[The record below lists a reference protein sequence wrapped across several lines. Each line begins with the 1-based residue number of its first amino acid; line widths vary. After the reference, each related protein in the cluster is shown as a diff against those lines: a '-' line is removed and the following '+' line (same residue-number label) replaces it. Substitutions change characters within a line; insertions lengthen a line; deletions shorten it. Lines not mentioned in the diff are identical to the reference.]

1 MRQHPW
7 LMRSFSAGWFRTPH
21 LNLHAQLK
29 LATQSLTKVGR
40 WGGARWRVTILL
52 LRWKVPLD
60 KAAKEGQLEKSS
72 VNSADTLEGS

>member
-1 MRQHPW
+1 MADEKFLCRVVKNSPCSMQVGHPVAYESRP
-7 LMRSFSAGWFRTPH
+7 L
-21 LNLHAQLK
+21 
-29 LATQSLTKVGR
+29 
-40 WGGARWRVTILL
+40 GGARWRVTILL